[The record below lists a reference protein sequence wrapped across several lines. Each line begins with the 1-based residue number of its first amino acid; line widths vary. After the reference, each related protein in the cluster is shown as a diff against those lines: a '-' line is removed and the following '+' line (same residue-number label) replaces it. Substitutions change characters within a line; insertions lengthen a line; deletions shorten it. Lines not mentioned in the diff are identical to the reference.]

1 MSLYEQSLADGE
13 QAIQIFAELSGM
25 DPEAGN
31 TMIEGAT
38 EPIVGLY
45 GATRVTYSREEAG
58 GMRKRTEVPLSIS
71 RETLAVPP
79 QVNSRL
85 VRIDLSPRIIY
96 NIMKVDTQDPV
107 FWVLTLVNHAA

>member
-45 GATRVTYSREEAG
+45 GTTRVTYTREEGG

-71 RETLAVPP
+71 RETLTVPP

-85 VRIDLSPRIIY
+85 VRIDLTPRITY